1 MAFLQDNAAAIQ
13 QALASRSQPVRVQAS
28 WALGNLTDSLF
39 TSSSPSSSFTG
50 WSTRA
55 YSDLLVAA
63 VATLKDSDRVS
74 TAHCSHSWPLQ
85 FTIHQVKCNGVRA
98 LGNLL
103 RTLPS
108 KLCLVAPYV
117 WN

>member
-1 MAFLQDNAAAIQ
+1 MYILSSPFFLIQHVAFLQDSASAIL

-39 TSSSPSSSFTG
+39 TTSSPSSSFTA

-63 VATLKDSDRVS
+63 AATLKDSDRVS
-74 TAHCSHSWPLQ
+74 TSHFSHSCPLQ
-85 FTIHQVKCNGVRA
+85 VPN
-98 LGNLL
+98 
-103 RTLPS
+103 
-108 KLCLVAPYV
+108 APG
-117 WN
+117 